1 MSFHKKRLDKENII
15 RIYDNEGLL
24 GLEKYIGDTN
34 TIITSNVFSY
44 NIVNTLI
51 DEKLNLPQKWNKILK
66 IIKKEKY
73 TNERKRITV

>member
-1 MSFHKKRLDKENII
+1 MSFHKKRLDNENII

-34 TIITSNVFSY
+34 TIITSNEFSY

-51 DEKLNLPQKWNKILK
+51 DEKFNLPQKWNKILK